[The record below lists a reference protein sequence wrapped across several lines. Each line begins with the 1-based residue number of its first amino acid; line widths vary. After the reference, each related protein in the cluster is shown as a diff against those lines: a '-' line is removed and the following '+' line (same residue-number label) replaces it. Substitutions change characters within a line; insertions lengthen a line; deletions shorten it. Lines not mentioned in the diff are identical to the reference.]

1 MGRLLVQIRAC
12 RLGAMDRFD
21 RNFILADCRVSS
33 VRRCGI
39 CGIWDALILPPAPC
53 HLAPPSPSW
62 PYPTTLAPSAP
73 QRISAHPASFQST
86 RIPSHPAPHQP
97 APRHIIPIPTISAHP
112 VLAHRFLTHPTRTPF
127 HPVSPHSTPLHP
139 LHRYDVSVA
148 LPIEYGTVTAID
160 VLSGLVFYKEYEDLE
175 TWRIATIAGGC
186 VICILGIAVG
196 MMDEKKSVGDMK
208 V

>member
-1 MGRLLVQIRAC
+1 ML
-12 RLGAMDRFD
+12 
-21 RNFILADCRVSS
+21 SS
-33 VRRCGI
+33 CP
-39 CGIWDALILPPAPC
+39 LPPATSPLPPLPGHIPLRLP
-53 HLAPPSPSW
+53 HLPHSVSQPILPLSSQPVS
-62 PYPTTLAPSAP
+62 
-73 QRISAHPASFQST
+73 
-86 RIPSHPAPHQP
+86 PSHPAPHQP
-97 APRHIIPIPTISAHP
+97 APRHIIPIPTISAHR